1 MIPYY
6 VVIPAAGHGSRMK
19 AGKNKQFITIDGTPL
34 LIHTLRVFQEDSLC
48 EGIVLA
54 VNEAERQEMQEMAAD
69 AGITKVM
76 KIVPGGNERQQSV
89 YEGLKALSGNPVV
102 LIHDGARPFIRIE
115 TVRRLTKAVEKDI
128 GAVAGVPVKDTV
140 KETSA
145 GVVQKTLDRS
155 MLWLI
160 QTPQAFYLHDIR
172 LAHKKAEDEGHP
184 ATDDA
189 SLLEYAGKAVKVI
202 EGTYENIK
210 VTTPEDLMFAE
221 AIVRKREEE
230 R

>member
-1 MIPYY
+1 MKPYY
-6 VVIPAAGHGSRMK
+6 VVIPAAGYGSRMK
-19 AGKNKQFITIDGTPL
+19 AGKNKQFITIEGVPL

-54 VNEAERQEMQEMAAD
+54 VNEAERDEMRKMTAD
-69 AGITKVM
+69 AGITKVIG
-76 KIVPGGNERQQSV
+76 IVPGGRERQQSV
-89 YEGLKALSGNPVV
+89 FEGLKALSGNPVV
-102 LIHDGARPFIRIE
+102 LIHDGARPFIRTE
-115 TVRRLTKAVEKDI
+115 TLRRLIEAVDKDV

-140 KETSA
+140 KEAIMGS
-145 GVVQKTLDRS
+145 VKKTLDRS
-155 MLWLI
+155 LLWLI
-160 QTPQAFYLHDIR
+160 QTPQAFYLEDIR
-172 LAHKKAEDEGHP
+172 SAHKLAEDDNHP

-189 SLLEYAGKAVKVI
+189 SLFEYAGKTVKVV

-221 AIVRKREEE
+221 AIIRKREEE